1 MSTNFQRLVRFKS
14 PNGDTFYGELGTGP
28 EATHDSLIGLKV
40 PVYEVSSILDGNLLV
55 TDGRV
60 EIIHEVLCPLPAV
73 PLFQCVGINYKTH
86 IGESGLSAG
95 KYPVIF
101 TKPPDALAGPFDD
114 IPINDACEMMDYEAE
129 LCFIIGKDCKDV
141 KDRKEALS
149 CIFGYTCGNDV
160 SSRFWQMPERSGNQH
175 GSAKSFDKF
184 APLGPTILHPT
195 LMDEEAGLRIRTFVN
210 GEVRQDAR
218 TNDLVF
224 DSADIICH
232 LTRGTTLRKG
242 TVVMTGTPGGVA
254 AFMKPPQW
262 LSDGDIVE
270 VDIEGIGRMRNKMK
284 WEK

>member
-1 MSTNFQRLVRFKS
+1 
-14 PNGDTFYGELGTGP
+14 
-28 EATHDSLIGLKV
+28 
-40 PVYEVSSILDGNLLV
+40 
-55 TDGRV
+55 
-60 EIIHEVLCPLPAV
+60 
-73 PLFQCVGINYKTH
+73 
-86 IGESGLSAG
+86 
-95 KYPVIF
+95 
-101 TKPPDALAGPFDD
+101 
-114 IPINDACEMMDYEAE
+114 
-129 LCFIIGKDCKDV
+129 
-141 KDRKEALS
+141 
-149 CIFGYTCGNDV
+149 
-160 SSRFWQMPERSGNQH
+160 MPERSGNQH

-224 DSADIICH
+224 DAADIICH

-242 TVVMTGTPGGVA
+242 TVIMTGTPGGVA

-270 VDIEGIGRMRNKMK
+270 IDIQGIGRMRNTMK